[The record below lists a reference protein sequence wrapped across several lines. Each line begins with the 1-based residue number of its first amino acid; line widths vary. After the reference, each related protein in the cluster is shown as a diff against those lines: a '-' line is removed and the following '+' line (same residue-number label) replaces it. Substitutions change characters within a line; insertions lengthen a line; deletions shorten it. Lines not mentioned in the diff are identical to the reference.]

1 MKTRID
7 SMHIA
12 QVAAEPS
19 DAAKFIW
26 LTILTLA
33 GVCGSLAVSCVAPFV
48 ALAVALAGTVRLR
61 LSLPAISLIWFANQF
76 IGFSF
81 FHFPRTA
88 NTFLWGLA
96 IGGAVLFS
104 TSVAAVTMHRS
115 RQLQVFARLAL
126 AFGLGFVSYQGI
138 LMLASLILG
147 GEETFAPPV
156 VAQIAVINAAW
167 LAGLIVLNELL
178 SLVAKRFIGRMPRLL
193 KA

>member
-1 MKTRID
+1 
-7 SMHIA
+7 
-12 QVAAEPS
+12 
-19 DAAKFIW
+19 
-26 LTILTLA
+26 
-33 GVCGSLAVSCVAPFV
+33 
-48 ALAVALAGTVRLR
+48 
-61 LSLPAISLIWFANQF
+61 
-76 IGFSF
+76 
-81 FHFPRTA
+81 
-88 NTFLWGLA
+88 
-96 IGGAVLFS
+96 
-104 TSVAAVTMHRS
+104 MHRS
-115 RQLQVFARLAL
+115 RQWQVFAQLAL

>member
-7 SMHIA
+7 SMNIA
-12 QVAAEPS
+12 QDAAEPS

-26 LTILTLA
+26 LAIVTLA
-33 GVCGSLAVSCVAPFV
+33 GLAGSLAISCVAPFI
-48 ALAVALAGTVRLR
+48 ALAVALAGTVRLS
-61 LSLPAISLIWFANQF
+61 LALPAMSVIWFANQL

-96 IGGAVLFS
+96 IGVAVLFS
-104 TSVAAVTMHRS
+104 TSVAGVTMHRS
-115 RQLQVFARLAL
+115 RQWQVFAQLAL